1 MMVIDNKH
9 EISSTLISSM
19 AGSSSNNDLDLTTAS
34 HRQSDTHDDT
44 VEETLTAH
52 TEGFQCPP
60 CGKLFSRKYSL
71 KRHLSQ
77 FRHCRER

>member
-1 MMVIDNKH
+1 MMVSANEH

-19 AGSSSNNDLDLTTAS
+19 SGSSSNNDLDLSTAS
-34 HRQSDTHDDT
+34 QRQSDTHDDT
-44 VEETLTAH
+44 AEETFTAH
-52 TEGFQCPP
+52 NKGFQCSP